1 MTCVKADQSAG
12 ERAHEKEKTRVAGG
26 EIPMSK
32 NLAAVAIALG
42 MLVPAAWAQSATPA
56 GTKSPVIN
64 ERKDNQQERIGE
76 GVEKGSLTA
85 AEAAKLERKEAAINK
100 ETKAMKADGNFTAA
114 ERARVR
120 RQQDAMSRRIYAQK
134 HDAQRQTAPV
144 GEVEKRDRAQQ
155 KRIGE
160 GIENGSL
167 TAREAAKV
175 ETKEAK
181 LQREERRMRAQDGGK
196 LDAQDKAKV
205 NRQQN
210 RLSKGIY
217 RQKHDG
223 QTRK

>member
-1 MTCVKADQSAG
+1 
-12 ERAHEKEKTRVAGG
+12 
-26 EIPMSK
+26 MSK
-32 NLAAVAIALG
+32 NLVAVAIAMG
-42 MLVPAAWAQSATPA
+42 MLVPAAFAQSATPA
-56 GTKSPVIN
+56 GTTKSPVIH
-64 ERKDNQQERIGE
+64 ERKDNQQQRIGE
-76 GVEKGSLTA
+76 GVENGSLTA

-100 ETKAMKADGNFTAA
+100 ETKEMKSDGKFTAA
-114 ERARVR
+114 ERAKVR
-120 RQQDAMSRRIYAQK
+120 RQQNAMSKRIYAQK
-134 HDAQRQTAPV
+134 HDAQHQAAPV

-167 TAREAAKV
+167 TAGEAAKL
-175 ETKEAK
+175 ETKDAK
-181 LQREERRMRAQDGGK
+181 LQREERRLRAQDGGK

-210 RLSKGIY
+210 RMSKGIY